1 MVKSNAKLQ
10 PGKRV
15 SSTSTKSSKN
25 ANKGQTVKVKQAHVK
40 EKVKK
45 KKLVPLPEGQIGRSG
60 MKLQNLMGLAANSVR
75 YKCILELCRPIIGR
89 RLDVTKTMNRQN
101 KANIELTV
109 REMVQTVD
117 LFRDFQD
124 NWPCRHIIKSHLQN
138 HSSTHK
144 KAVKAERIARRM
156 DTAGIAE
163 KDREEAGGKTRSSG
177 YSSPVE
183 DVGAEES
190 DREAEDEEE
199 EESSDEEQP
208 VQERAQNVK
217 RSSVSNSQVSKVKP
231 KPTKSTTA
239 TKKVKTMH
247 SKVLDTPPSP
257 APAISPR
264 KAKGKAKATIASLS
278 SDESVA
284 TNDEYVD
291 EGDNAEGNS
300 NEFEEENEN
309 AILPPGPSTKKVK
322 FPVERDA
329 SDKLK
334 TLSKKDVQDIK
345 QELLNEP
352 EDVQTPDFDAQSFCW
367 VCNEPFPDLMPKK
380 LATLMRK
387 QSAIVNLHGPHSSE
401 VWRIDMEICP
411 QLKETVDEDMEF
423 EFIQTQAD
431 WFNAASEVHFNKI
444 PDRVINFRD
453 DLLNL
458 TENRTNFTNSRGFR
472 LLLMT
477 YGTEKDIRTMFCHS
491 PQAQALYHQTQI
503 PPGFYG
509 PYGEEIINTI
519 LLYMFPRG
527 SFEDAVIRPLDHIQV
542 IQYILVPE
550 VLTRLMVN
558 DLDPLYPDELKRWE
572 LLRISARWGKMRY
585 DMDDDDAE
593 FDKIHRYIHEIFS
606 LDAEGSNDQP
616 QSSNATNQQIVTMN
630 ESKEDVEIQQV
641 QQTVHFKDRRKLE
654 KVKSIKEPL
663 RVEDFHHRL
672 PPHPIKRKNE
682 GPNEEKRLVTTG
694 GGISGRPSRNINAPT
709 KFDPS
714 DDTPKK
720 SALKPS
726 ATKKRIAQKSK
737 VVAGPEVS
745 H

>member
-1 MVKSNAKLQ
+1 
-10 PGKRV
+10 
-15 SSTSTKSSKN
+15 
-25 ANKGQTVKVKQAHVK
+25 
-40 EKVKK
+40 
-45 KKLVPLPEGQIGRSG
+45 
-60 MKLQNLMGLAANSVR
+60 
-75 YKCILELCRPIIGR
+75 
-89 RLDVTKTMNRQN
+89 
-101 KANIELTV
+101 
-109 REMVQTVD
+109 
-117 LFRDFQD
+117 
-124 NWPCRHIIKSHLQN
+124 
-138 HSSTHK
+138 
-144 KAVKAERIARRM
+144 
-156 DTAGIAE
+156 
-163 KDREEAGGKTRSSG
+163 
-177 YSSPVE
+177 
-183 DVGAEES
+183 
-190 DREAEDEEE
+190 
-199 EESSDEEQP
+199 P

-291 EGDNAEGNS
+291 EGDDAEGNS
-300 NEFEEENEN
+300 DEFEEENEN

-329 SDKLK
+329 SDELK

-387 QSAIVNLHGPHSSE
+387 RSAIVNLHGPHSSE
-401 VWRIDMEICP
+401 VRRIDMEICP

-458 TENRTNFTNSRGFR
+458 TKNRTNFTNSRGFR

-509 PYGEEIINTI
+509 PYGKEIINTI
-519 LLYMFPRG
+519 LLYMFPCG

-542 IQYILVPE
+542 IQ
-550 VLTRLMVN
+550 
-558 DLDPLYPDELKRWE
+558 
-572 LLRISARWGKMRY
+572 
-585 DMDDDDAE
+585 
-593 FDKIHRYIHEIFS
+593 
-606 LDAEGSNDQP
+606 GSNDQP

-630 ESKEDVEIQQV
+630 EDVEIQQV

-682 GPNEEKRLVTTG
+682 GPNMTENSKKIKKEASFVQLCNFLLTLSRSFRKRKDWLLLEVE
-694 GGISGRPSRNINAPT
+694 SVPT

-714 DDTPKK
+714 DDMPKK

-737 VVAGPEVS
+737 VVAGTRS
-745 H
+745 